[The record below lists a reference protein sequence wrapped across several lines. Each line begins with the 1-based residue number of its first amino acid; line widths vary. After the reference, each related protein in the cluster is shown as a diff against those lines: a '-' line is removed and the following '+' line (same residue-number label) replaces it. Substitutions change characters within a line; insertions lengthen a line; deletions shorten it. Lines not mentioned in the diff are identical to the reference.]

1 MMLIKLAWRNI
12 WRNKKRSLITI
23 TAIVVAVFLSIT
35 MRSLQLGMYD
45 NMIGNVVGSFSGYIQ
60 VHSSGYWDEQ
70 IIDNAFEAN
79 SELLKK
85 VEATNGVSNVIK
97 RVQSGSL
104 SSSGDLSKFVF
115 ITGIEPEKEKLLT
128 NWEKRLLKGKLIVDS
143 SKTINIGKGVASFYK
158 IDVGDTLVFI
168 GQGYHGMQAVG
179 AYPVSG
185 ILDMKN
191 PRLNNISVF
200 MSLPVAQEFL
210 SADNLITHLVIDKKE
225 YENEKE
231 IALVLSSSLE
241 DNYEVMTWQ
250 KMMPELEQTIQADSA
265 GGLIMVF
272 ILYMIIT
279 FGIFGTVLM
288 MTQERKYEFGV
299 VISIG
304 MKKIKLIATMVYE
317 TIFLSTFG
325 VLLGIFLSRPL
336 ILYYH
341 FHPLRF
347 PEDQAVVMEEFG
359 FEPIIPFMSTY
370 DIPLTHGLI
379 IFFVSALISIYPAIT
394 ILRINP
400 IKAMKR

>member
-1 MMLIKLAWRNI
+1 MLIKLAWRNI

-60 VHSSGYWDEQ
+60 VHSNGFWDEQ

-79 SELLKK
+79 PELLNK
-85 VEATNGVSNVIK
+85 VEATNGVSNIIK

-143 SKTINIGKGVASFYK
+143 SKTINIGKGVASFFGLE
-158 IDVGDTLVFI
+158 VGDTLVFI

-200 MSLPVAQEFL
+200 MSLPLAQEFL
-210 SADNLITHLVIDKKE
+210 SADNLITHLVVDKKE
-225 YENEKE
+225 YQNEKE
-231 IALVLSSSLE
+231 IALALTSSL
-241 DNYEVMTWQ
+241 DDTYEVMTWQ
-250 KMMPELEQTIQADSA
+250 KMIPELEQTIQADSA

-336 ILYYH
+336 ILY
-341 FHPLRF
+341 FHYNPLRL
-347 PEDQAVVMEEFG
+347 PEDQAAVMEEFG
-359 FEPIIPFMSTY
+359 FEPLIPFMSTY

-379 IFFVSALISIYPAIT
+379 IFCVSALISIYPAIT
-394 ILRINP
+394 ILKMNP